1 MRDPKI
7 ARVVY
12 GESYD
17 EPRVYLQLVSGWEEG
32 SKLVATALKGG
43 APALPPSSSA
53 QVSSECTVSV
63 SLLRRSIHQS
73 EPTAPFSLRDLLVW
87 VVPNPGPSLE
97 KLAG

>member
-7 ARVVY
+7 ARVVNE
-12 GESYD
+12 ESYD
-17 EPRVYLQLVSGWEEG
+17 EPRVYLQLVFLLG
-32 SKLVATALKGG
+32 SKLVATALMDG
-43 APALPPSSSA
+43 APALPPSSSV
-53 QVSSECTVSV
+53 QVSSECTISV

-87 VVPNPGPSLE
+87 VVLNPGPSLE

>member
-1 MRDPKI
+1 MEKAMMSPEFI
-7 ARVVY
+7 Y
-12 GESYD
+12 NLS
-17 EPRVYLQLVSGWEEG
+17 SGWEEG

-43 APALPPSSSA
+43 APALTPSSSA
-53 QVSSECTVSV
+53 QVSNECTVLV

-87 VVPNPGPSLE
+87 VILNPGPSLE